1 MDSMWGVG
9 FSESSPCPGRTCI
22 DNKSLCSGLLSVMEA
37 GSALEMDAGHLTLIR
52 VKEFFSEK
60 AALEVG
66 HYRITE
72 ERGGHP
78 GGGER
83 HVQRACGERGCG
95 VQGAGVLLPQGQSPQ
110 MSLFL
115 ASLLQEDHWTGVQVV
130 WSNHFP
136 ALAGSLW
143 VAFD

>member
-1 MDSMWGVG
+1 M
-9 FSESSPCPGRTCI
+9 I
-22 DNKSLCSGLLSVMEA
+22 
-37 GSALEMDAGHLTLIR
+37 LTILVIIQT
-52 VKEFFSEK
+52 
-60 AALEVG
+60 
-66 HYRITE
+66 YR
-72 ERGGHP
+72 
-78 GGGER
+78 
-83 HVQRACGERGCG
+83 QRACGERGRG